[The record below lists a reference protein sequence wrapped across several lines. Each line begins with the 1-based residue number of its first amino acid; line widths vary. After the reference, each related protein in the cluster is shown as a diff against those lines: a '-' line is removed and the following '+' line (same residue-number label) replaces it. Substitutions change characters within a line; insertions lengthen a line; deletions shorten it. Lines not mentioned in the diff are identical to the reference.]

1 MDDEPATLSILADH
15 CVGTPTITLLQAE
28 GYPVRRLVDVGDC
41 SWTDQRVVAFAREAG
56 WVLLT
61 QDRDFRLQQRHP
73 ARKFAGI
80 ILLTDMH
87 VAAEAV
93 HRRLLRFL
101 ASADPADL
109 PGSLI
114 RIVRRST
121 RRIR

>member
-1 MDDEPATLSILADH
+1 MNEEPSDISILADH
-15 CVGTPTITLLQAE
+15 CVGTSTIALLQAE
-28 GYPVRRLVDVGDC
+28 GYAVRRLVDVGDC

-87 VAAEAV
+87 AAADAV

-101 ASADPADL
+101 ASADPTAL

-114 RIVRRST
+114 RIDRRST